1 MSGGMSSHL
10 NPYAAAYAQ
19 NAMAW
24 NTYSMQTFQ
33 GLQRAGVTY
42 GRNTLFYS
50 RGYRGLGLHTVGT
63 LYNILG
69 ATEGWGYIR

>member
-1 MSGGMSSHL
+1 MSGGMSTHL

-19 NAMAW
+19 NAMASAW

-42 GRNTLFYS
+42 GRSTQGYIEVRLGGLSLRKFYS
-50 RGYRGLGLHTVGT
+50 DVL
-63 LYNILG
+63 
-69 ATEGWGYIR
+69 EPIRN